1 MKISIALCTYNGEK
15 YIREQLK
22 SLEEQTLKA
31 DEIIVCD
38 DNSSDNTADIL
49 NEYIDKLNMKL
60 IVNKENLG
68 VTKNFEQ
75 AVSLCEGD
83 IIFLCDQ
90 DDVWHKDKIKIMS
103 EKMIEEKTGI
113 CCCDGI
119 VCDEN
124 LKEIRSYTL
133 WNTSGLS
140 RIDLNS
146 FSPYNLINNYCFTG
160 MALCFRKNFTKYF
173 MPLSENAVH
182 DEWIAFIISC
192 FSKVS
197 FVNQKL
203 VFYRQHSDQQIGINS
218 IKSLNEIWKFLR
230 AYKITA
236 MEKETKKFEDL
247 VFKLKDLEIETK
259 LIAEIE
265 NKVKHL
271 KHRTNR
277 SRYRL
282 FVLLKEFIT
291 GKYSR
296 YSNNGYKAFV
306 KDLFASR

>member
-1 MKISIALCTYNGEK
+1 MKISIALCTYNGAK
-15 YIREQLK
+15 YLEEQLK
-22 SLEEQTLKA
+22 SLAEQTLKA
-31 DEIIVCD
+31 DEIIICD
-38 DNSSDNTADIL
+38 DNSSDNTVNIINRYKDNL
-49 NEYIDKLNMKL
+49 NIKLTL
-60 IVNKENLG
+60 NKVNLG

-75 AVSLCEGD
+75 AISLCSGD
-83 IIFLCDQ
+83 IVFLCDQ

-113 CCCDGI
+113 CCCDGM

-124 LKEIRSYTL
+124 LKQIGAYTL

-140 RIDLNS
+140 RIDLNR
-146 FSPYNLINNYCFTG
+146 FSPYSLINNYCFTG

-203 VFYRQHSDQQIGINS
+203 VFYRQHSGQQIGINS
-218 IKSLNEIWKFLR
+218 IKSLKEILKFLR

-247 VFKLKDLEIETK
+247 AFKLKNLEMGTN
-259 LIAEIE
+259 LIVAIE

-271 KHRTNR
+271 KCRTDR